1 MTTVSIA
8 LPPIEADKSVDIEV
22 SVNGQK
28 RKYTYRVEVFRWADA
43 CRPAE
48 HRAECLRRMV
58 ETYDRSWQLM
68 QIGNPTEAEVPIMF
82 RRTV

>member
-8 LPPIEADKSVDIEV
+8 LQPIEADKSVDIEV

-28 RKYTYRVEVFRWADA
+28 RKYTYRVEVVKWSDT
-43 CRPAE
+43 CRPTE

-68 QIGNPTEAEVPIMF
+68 QIGSPTETEVPIMF
-82 RRTV
+82 RRTA